1 MAFNPEP
8 TITPDHIE
16 AMVVILKTNPYDPDE
31 QQSAHFQIELIRSD
45 GSRKS
50 IRGDLVPH
58 ITAAQR
64 QGLMDFMASLRT
76 QAEEQIL

>member
-1 MAFNPEP
+1 MAFQPQP
-8 TITPDHIE
+8 TITSTGIGK
-16 AMVVILKTNPYDPDE
+16 MVVILKTDPDDE
-31 QQSAHFQIELIRSD
+31 YVQQSAHYQIEIERSD

-50 IRGDLVPH
+50 LRGDLVPH

>member
-1 MAFNPEP
+1 MAFQPQP
-8 TITPDHIE
+8 TITATGIG
-16 AMVVILKTNPYDPDE
+16 ALVVILKTDPDADDP
-31 QQSAHFQIELIRSD
+31 QSAHYQIEIERSD

-50 IRGDLVPH
+50 LRGDLVPH

>member
-1 MAFNPEP
+1 MAFQPQP
-8 TITPDHIE
+8 TITATGIGK
-16 AMVVILKTNPYDPDE
+16 MVVILKTDPDADDP
-31 QQSAHFQIELIRSD
+31 QSAHYQIEIERSD

-50 IRGDLVPH
+50 LRGDLVPH